1 MTATELKKRAI
12 ALAEKTK
19 IDSVTPEEVG
29 QLSNDIVEY
38 IENVEI
44 NGSSLG
50 IRKTYTSVSAM
61 EADSTAPKDD
71 KGVLL
76 RRGMLVNIYNQE
88 DPDSA
93 DNGKV
98 FSFQNPGWAFRG
110 TVDAGY
116 ATKEELTELD
126 TRRAILSSVS
136 SKKDT
141 GKNLFD
147 KESVIKGF
155 YLNSGGR
162 FIELEDYCVSDY
174 IKVTPSERYYIS
186 NSRQGGAYSAF
197 YDENGSF
204 LSSIATSELPI
215 ITVPSNAHYLRISLN
230 SSTIDSVQVELGDKL
245 TAYKSFTQNY
255 LLENEIEI
263 LKGSKV
269 TVSPG
274 KNLFDK
280 NNALS
285 NHFLNSNG
293 ELKHTEYPIYVTPF
307 IAVNGNSLTINLS
320 QKDNVYFALYNK
332 DLEVIHVQNGSVLT
346 MNYIEGAEYARFSI
360 QINIDNVMIEYG
372 SETSEYEPYYPI
384 MQLAD
389 FAKVI
394 KGNKENIDILRTVTK
409 FDSDKFVYAKQG
421 KNLLNPDGF
430 VVGEWVKSDGSI
442 GAAGFGI
449 GRTNL
454 IKISEGQSLTASTNH
469 TDGFFQ
475 CLAAL
480 YDKDLNVI
488 EGSVTPNISD
498 RVKSM
503 TITWMEGAEYAIF
516 TFRHAPSDVTEDMI
530 EVGSEVT
537 DYESYYWNEGLQ
549 KQVERNSKMS
559 EGIDKALSLKANLEP
574 YINLFNKDAEGIQRG
589 KYLTGVGSF
598 SSNELFFVSDYIP
611 VIVGKSYV
619 GKGIGGEQGGAYG
632 WAFYDINKHFVASS
646 ASRDNPVVA
655 PEGAA
660 YLLCCGLIS
669 KMDEGMVEQNTVSSQ
684 NYYPYKLTVRKEE
697 LPADIFPTE
706 GSLKIVLPK
715 KLHFLKDKELVIYFE
730 NILLKENSRK
740 VQTLLTQSKIGQTW
754 GNLFAGTPTT
764 AEKGTISVAIVD
776 ENMRQMNS
784 SIEYEVYDKATKN
797 GQTINI
803 LCTGDSFT
811 DIGQW
816 VNEIYLQLTNNGM
829 TVNQI
834 GTMGKD
840 LYRHEALS
848 GGTMAGFLLKNAGP
862 SVIVNVK
869 GISEKPVTGYPGTSY
884 IDRNGVEWKVRGFKL
899 DGSGNGKLK
908 LGIFK
913 GTTQD
918 EYEESRNFPLSGTLT
933 RGENG
938 LQTGD
943 TSIDYT
949 EAEIVY
955 FNPFWNPSTKK
966 LDFQYYINYW
976 VFNPID
982 LFIIQFTWND
992 ISTWA
997 NDSSTS
1003 RNVER
1008 VKTIIDQLHLDYPSA
1023 KAIFSVEPMGSLYPS
1038 NLDIDGKLY
1047 GVLKFMSALLEK
1059 FEDNEDYNTWF
1070 RISPSYMGVD
1080 RYNGYG
1086 TQEKILCSRYGEETV
1101 AGDTVHCNE
1110 KGMRQISDVIVPIIY
1125 SI

>member
-1 MTATELKKRAI
+1 MAKDFESLKQQ
-12 ALAEKTK
+12 ALVIKNEVEDGANSSERIGGILEDILDYNNEK
-19 IDSVTPEEVG
+19 
-29 QLSNDIVEY
+29 
-38 IENVEI
+38 
-44 NGSSLG
+44 
-50 IRKTYTSVSAM
+50 
-61 EADSTAPKDD
+61 
-71 KGVLL
+71 
-76 RRGMLVNIYNQE
+76 
-88 DPDSA
+88 
-93 DNGKV
+93 
-98 FSFQNPGWAFRG
+98 
-110 TVDAGY
+110 
-116 ATKEELTELD
+116 LTELD

-155 YLNSGGR
+155 YLDSGGR

-204 LSSIATSELPI
+204 LSSITTSELPI
-215 ITVPSNAHYLRISLN
+215 ITVPSNAHYLRISLTL
-230 SSTIDSVQVELGDKL
+230 STIDSVQVELGDKL

-255 LLENEIEI
+255 LLENEIEF
-263 LKGSKV
+263 LKQSKV

-280 NNALS
+280 NNALP
-285 NHFLNSNG
+285 NHFLDLDGKLNQ
-293 ELKHTEYPIYVTPF
+293 TEYPIYVTQF
-307 IAVNGNSLTINLS
+307 IAVNGKSLTINSS

-332 DLEVIHVQNGSVLT
+332 DFEVIHIQKGSVLT
-346 MNYIEGAEYARFSI
+346 LNYIEGAEYARFSI
-360 QINIDNVMIEYG
+360 QTDINNVMIEYG
-372 SETSEYEPYYPI
+372 NETSEYEPYFPI
-384 MQLAD
+384 SQLAD
-389 FAKVI
+389 FNKAI
-394 KGNKENIDILRTVTK
+394 KGNKENIDILRNITK
-409 FDSDKFVYAKQG
+409 FDSNKFVYAKQG
-421 KNLLNPDGF
+421 KNLLNPYGF

-442 GAAGFGI
+442 GTVGFGI

-454 IKISEGQSLTASTNH
+454 IKISEGQSLTASTSYR
-469 TDGFFQ
+469 DGFYQ
-475 CLAAL
+475 CRAAL
-480 YDKDLNVI
+480 YDKDLKPIN
-488 EGSVTPNISD
+488 GSVTQEGAIST
-498 RVKSM
+498 KSV
-503 TITWMEGAEYAIF
+503 TLTWMEGAEYAIF
-516 TFRHAPSDVTEDMI
+516 TFRKVPSEVSKDMV
-530 EVGSEVT
+530 EYGSEVT
-537 DYESYYWNEGLQ
+537 EYEPYYWNEKLQ
-549 KQVERNSKMS
+549 KQMEENSKFS
-559 EGIDKALSLKANLEP
+559 EGISEKLSLKANLEP
-574 YINLFNKDAEGIQRG
+574 YINLFNKDAEGIQLG
-589 KYLTGVGSF
+589 KYINSDGNF
-598 SSNELFFVSDYIP
+598 YSNELFFVSDYIP
-611 VIVGKSYV
+611 VIAGKSYV
-619 GKGIGGEQGGAYG
+619 GKGIGGNQGGAYG
-632 WAFYDINKHFVASS
+632 WAFYDSDKKYIEGS
-646 ASRDNPVVA
+646 ASRNNPVLA
-655 PEGAA
+655 PENAF
-660 YLLCCGLIS
+660 YLLCCGTIS
-669 KMDEGMVEQNTVSSQ
+669 KMEEGMVEQNTVSNS
-684 NYYPYKLTVRKEE
+684 NYYPYRLTIRKEE
-697 LPADIFPTE
+697 LPEDLSSKD
-706 GSLKIVLPK
+706 SLKIVLPK
-715 KLHFLKDKELVIYFE
+715 KLHFLKDKELIIYFE

-740 VQTLLTQSKIGQTW
+740 VQTIFTQSKIGQTW

-764 AEKGTISVAIVD
+764 AGNGTISISVVD
-776 ENMRQMNS
+776 ENMKQSLS
-784 SIEYEVYDKATKN
+784 SIEYEVYDKTTKS
-797 GQTINI
+797 GQSLNI

-816 VNEIYLQLTNNGM
+816 VNEIYLQLTNNGI

-834 GTMGKD
+834 GTMGID

-862 SVIVNVK
+862 SVIVDVN
-869 GISEKPVTGYPGTSY
+869 GISEKPKTGYPGTSY
-884 IDRNGVEWKVRGFKL
+884 FDSNRVEWKVRGFKL
-899 DGSGNGKLK
+899 DESGNGKLK

-918 EYEESRNFPLSGTLT
+918 EYEESQNFPLNGTLT
-933 RGENG
+933 RGEDG
-938 LQTGD
+938 VQFGD
-943 TSIDYT
+943 ASIEYT
-949 EAEIVY
+949 NAEIAY

-976 VFNPID
+976 GFNPID

-997 NDSSTS
+997 NDSSIS
-1003 RNVER
+1003 QNVER

-1023 KAIFSVEPMGSLYPS
+1023 KAIFSVEPMGSLHSS

-1086 TQEKILCSRYGEETV
+1086 TQKKKICSRYGEETV